1 MYTDKQSPDATLT
14 HSDIRAKILDFCSK
28 NTLSC
33 VTELKGSAQIS
44 DAGYTAD
51 ALSSLSPRTHA
62 HKEAVNTKS
71 VERVSLKD
79 VNFEEEEEDVFIIN
93 LHFSLC
99 Q

>member
-1 MYTDKQSPDATLT
+1 MQVTPLMHSP
-14 HSDIRAKILDFCSK
+14 
-28 NTLSC
+28 LSAPARTC
-33 VTELKGSAQIS
+33 
-44 DAGYTAD
+44 
-51 ALSSLSPRTHA
+51 THA

-93 LHFSLC
+93 LHFSIC

>member
-1 MYTDKQSPDATLT
+1 MQVTPLMHSPLSAPART
-14 HSDIRAKILDFCSK
+14 H
-28 NTLSC
+28 
-33 VTELKGSAQIS
+33 V
-44 DAGYTAD
+44 
-51 ALSSLSPRTHA
+51 HA

-93 LHFSLC
+93 LHFSIC